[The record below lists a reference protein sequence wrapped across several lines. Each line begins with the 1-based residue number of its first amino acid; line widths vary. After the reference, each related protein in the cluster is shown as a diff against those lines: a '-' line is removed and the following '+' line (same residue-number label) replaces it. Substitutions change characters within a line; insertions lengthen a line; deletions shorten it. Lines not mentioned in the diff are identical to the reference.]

1 MPQSQQAPQVY
12 DAIEALIKS
21 VVPEDCRIFQANMP
35 LQLMGSLERET
46 MRICT
51 YLLVQDRVRN
61 NASGSTPVHEI
72 LLEVSFYGSLED
84 VDTMSKALT
93 GLICGQTVTSEGW
106 SFALVAGQA
115 GKRDV
120 WEPRITV
127 KREHLQFR
135 GFAIEPEG

>member
-51 YLLVQDRVRN
+51 YLRCMRSSSKS
-61 NASGSTPVHEI
+61 ASTAASKTWTPCRR
-72 LLEVSFYGSLED
+72 L
-84 VDTMSKALT
+84 
-93 GLICGQTVTSEGW
+93 
-106 SFALVAGQA
+106 
-115 GKRDV
+115 
-120 WEPRITV
+120 
-127 KREHLQFR
+127 
-135 GFAIEPEG
+135 